1 MSEFIDISRFVGMLA
16 SKDTN
21 LFSGTTLFLHP
32 ILENRGSLMKKQI
45 NRLLHSIRS
54 DLSTYK
60 FCDVTTLACCFVFA
74 IKLTVSCIFFILNAY
89 VTTY

>member
-60 FCDVTTLACCFVFA
+60 FCDVTIFSMFVLF
-74 IKLTVSCIFFILNAY
+74 LQ
-89 VTTY
+89 